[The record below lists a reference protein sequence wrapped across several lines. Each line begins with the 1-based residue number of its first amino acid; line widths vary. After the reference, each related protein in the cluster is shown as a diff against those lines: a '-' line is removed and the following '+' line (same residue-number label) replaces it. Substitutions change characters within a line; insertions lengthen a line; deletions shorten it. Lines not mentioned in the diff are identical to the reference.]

1 MFAEPRLGVIESAKV
16 IENNEVVDIYSLF
29 PLLTLQDAQI
39 QRKLKSKNRLHLV
52 QLLLIFVN
60 LDITLCWATQ
70 TE

>member
-16 IENNEVVDIYSLF
+16 SENNEVVDIYSLF

-52 QLLLIFVN
+52 QLLLILVD
-60 LDITLCWATQ
+60 LDITLC
-70 TE
+70 